1 MADKRKPDGTQGEA
15 GTTQDLSGAGSAADS
30 GADVGSTQDAPTT
43 HMDAQPT
50 AQQTARRP
58 QPQELP
64 REGKDAGAGAG
75 EKNAPS
81 PGGADQD
88 NASPKA
94 AAADADGNPVARALR
109 QLAATVRAHRVATA
123 CVAAGVVLLAIVIV
137 LATGALD
144 QHLPSL
150 GKVRRD
156 ALANAPELTHKA
168 GAFDSTE
175 ALVAKSASGQ
185 SVSIKNGTVTA
196 LARIRYSNGSVTAT
210 VPVRLTYVRDTKG
223 NWLLESTRKSGTVSY
238 AATTGV
244 GTSRIRAGVGAILA
258 RADAAGSSSPSAES
272 LASLYKDA
280 KLEVSKT
287 KFDRKRQTQTVT
299 LRLSESKGYA
309 TRSCTV
315 TARFDFAAA
324 SGSWELAKAS
334 ASSGARRLSLA
345 SLEGTWVGT
354 FQSQE
359 ASGKRCYG
367 AQGQTLTINIE
378 TVSKDS
384 KRLTGTLG
392 CVAHYHTEP
401 DSDVDSSDGDQQ
413 LSGVTFEGTRV
424 GEKDDPTDSTYAFKL
439 TTPDDSQGTIV
450 VQLGFG
456 SGDDPTRAVAR
467 VTCTHT
473 EQESFLLIPYDATA
487 TYTDVFTLAR

>member
-1 MADKRKPDGTQGEA
+1 MADKRESDGTQDAVGATEGLPGAGAAADA
-15 GTTQDLSGAGSAADS
+15 GT
-30 GADVGSTQDAPTT
+30 TQDAPTT
-43 HMDAQPT
+43 RVDAQPT

-64 REGKDAGAGAG
+64 REDAATD

-81 PGGADQD
+81 AGGKDRD
-88 NASPKA
+88 GASPTSAAAGNPVRDALRRVA
-94 AAADADGNPVARALR
+94 AAAR
-109 QLAATVRAHRVATA
+109 THRGATA
-123 CVAAGVVLLAIVIV
+123 AIAAAAVVLLAIVIT
-137 LATGALD
+137 LAAGALD

-150 GKVRRD
+150 GKVGRD
-156 ALANAPELTHKA
+156 ALANAPELKHEA

-175 ALVAKSASGQ
+175 ALVAKSASGR

-196 LARIRYSNGSVTAT
+196 RARVRYSNGSVTAT

-238 AATTGV
+238 AANTGV
-244 GTSRIRAGVGAILA
+244 GASRIRAGVGAILA
-258 RADAAGSSSPSAES
+258 RADAASSASSSAES

-280 KLEVSKT
+280 KLEVSKA
-287 KFDRKRQTQTVT
+287 KFDRKGQTQTVT

-324 SGSWELAKAS
+324 SGSWELAKAT

-345 SLEGTWVGT
+345 SLAGTWVGT
-354 FQSQE
+354 FQNQE
-359 ASGKRCYG
+359 ASGKRCFG
-367 AQGQTLTINIE
+367 ASGQTLTIKIE
-378 TVSKDS
+378 SVSKDS

-392 CVAHYHTEP
+392 CVAHYHAEP
-401 DSDVDSSDGDQQ
+401 DADVDSSDGDQQ
-413 LSGVTFEGTRV
+413 LTGVTFEGTRA
-424 GEKDDPTDSTYAFKL
+424 GEKDDPTDSTYAFRL
-439 TTPDDSQGTIV
+439 ATPDDSQGTIV

-456 SGDDPTRAVAR
+456 SDDDPTRAVAR

>member
-15 GTTQDLSGAGSAADS
+15 GTTQDLPGAGSAADS
-30 GADVGSTQDAPTT
+30 GADADSTQDAPTT
-43 HMDAQPT
+43 HMDTQPT

-58 QPQELP
+58 QPRELP
-64 REGKDAGAGAG
+64 REGEDAGAATG

-81 PGGADQD
+81 PGSADQD

-137 LATGALD
+137 LASGALD

-150 GKVRRD
+150 GKVGRD
-156 ALANAPELTHKA
+156 ALANAPKLEHKA

-196 LARIRYSNGSVTAT
+196 RARIRYSNGSVTAT

-238 AATTGV
+238 AANTGV
-244 GTSRIRAGVGAILA
+244 GASRIRAGVGAILA
-258 RADAAGSSSPSAES
+258 RADAASSASSSAES

-280 KLEVSKT
+280 KLEVSKA
-287 KFDRKRQTQTVT
+287 KFDRKGQTQTVT

-324 SGSWELAKAS
+324 SGSWELAKAT

-345 SLEGTWVGT
+345 SLAGTWVGT

-359 ASGKRCYG
+359 ASGKRCFG
-367 AQGQTLTINIE
+367 ASGQTLTIKIE
-378 TVSKDS
+378 SVSKDS

-392 CVAHYHTEP
+392 CVAHYHAEP
-401 DSDVDSSDGDQQ
+401 DADVDSSDGDQQ
-413 LSGVTFEGTRV
+413 LTGVTFEGTRV
-424 GEKDDPTDSTYAFKL
+424 GEKDDPTGSTYAFKL

-456 SGDDPTRAVAR
+456 SDDDPTRAVAR